1 MRVVFDTNV
10 LVSALLF
17 EDSTP
22 AQAFFFATAN
32 GAVLISAELVNE
44 LQRVIYRPK
53 FDRYISNSQREDFM
67 LSLVETG
74 ELALITETINIC
86 RDPKD
91 NMILELAVSG
101 NADVIVTGDDDLL
114 TLNPFTEI
122 LILTPQ
128 AFLTKV
134 ISGK

>member
-1 MRVVFDTNV
+1 MRVAFDTNV

-22 AQAFFFATAN
+22 AQAFFFAVAE
-32 GAVLISAELVNE
+32 GEILISTALINE
-44 LQRVIYRPK
+44 IHRVIYRPK
-53 FDRYISNSQREDFM
+53 FDRYINDSEREDFM

-74 ELALITETINIC
+74 KLIDVTETIKVC

-101 NADVIVTGDDDLL
+101 KADVIVTGDEDLL
-114 TLNPFTEI
+114 VLNPFNEI
-122 LILTPQ
+122 AILNPQ
-128 AFLTKV
+128 SFLTKF
-134 ISGK
+134 SSSP

>member
-17 EDSTP
+17 EESMP
-22 AQAFFFATAN
+22 AQAFFFAVAR
-32 GAVLISAELVNE
+32 GVVLISAELVNE

-53 FDRYISNSQREDFM
+53 FDRYIADSQREDFI
-67 LSLVETG
+67 LSLVETS
-74 ELALITETINIC
+74 ELVVVAETINIC

-101 NADVIVTGDDDLL
+101 DADMIVTGDDDLL
-114 TLNPFTEI
+114 VLNSFQEITILNPQE
-122 LILTPQ
+122 
-128 AFLTKV
+128 FLESFSFDK
-134 ISGK
+134 

>member
-22 AQAFFFATAN
+22 AQAFFFAARK
-32 GAVLISAELVNE
+32 GEILISTDLVNE
-44 LQRVIYRPK
+44 IHRVIYRPK
-53 FDRYISNSQREDFM
+53 FNRYISDSQREDFM

-74 ELALITETINIC
+74 DLVNVTEAIAIC

-101 NADVIVTGDDDLL
+101 KADVIVTGDDDLL
-114 TLNPFTEI
+114 ALNPFRNISI
-122 LILTPQ
+122 LNPH
-128 AFLTKV
+128 AFLT
-134 ISGK
+134 IFAS